1 MTFIG
6 AQSEADR
13 DRFFQLGAPRA
24 IVEVAGTTKFDK
36 ETSGFAGGPAPAWAG
51 RSALFRRLLPLGPG
65 PLWVLASTH
74 AGEEEPILAR
84 IEPLRQRFGRLQLLI
99 APRHPSR
106 GRIVK
111 RLARRHGLRA
121 VLRTEAAFAPS
132 PGPDQTPPDVIVLD
146 TVGELEAVVGLA
158 DLVFVGG
165 SLVDRGGHN
174 PIEAAAQSR
183 AILIGPSTYNFT
195 SVLAPFLAARAV
207 VVVRDAQELVAQAG
221 ELLGDPAGRAAL
233 GWRAAG
239 VVRRQAGTAGR
250 LVQRLEQ
257 IVGVSSGRAL
267 PAPARQ
273 RAA

>member
-24 IVEVAGTTKFDK
+24 LVEVAGTTKFDVG
-36 ETSGFAGGPAPAWAG
+36 TSLGWAG

-65 PLWVLASTH
+65 PFWVLASTH

-121 VLRTEAAFAPS
+121 VLRTEPVNTS
-132 PGPDQTPPDVIVLD
+132 SGGDQAPPDVIVLD

-158 DLVFVGG
+158 DMVFVGG

-174 PIEAAAQSR
+174 PIEAAAQGR

-233 GWRAAG
+233 GRRAAG

-257 IVGVSSGRAL
+257 IVGVSPRRAL
-267 PAPARQ
+267 PAPAPR